1 MQRRESL
8 SVTINKIPKSSYR
21 HTKKEKQLF
30 AYLMQE
36 YGLKNDKALADFL
49 YTSQPVISQVRNDS
63 RSFSHRLIL
72 VTYDK
77 TNLSIEDIRRMAKED
92 C

>member
-8 SVTINKIPKSSYR
+8 SVTIDNIPKSLYR
-21 HTKKEKQLF
+21 HTKKEKKLF

-36 YGLKNDKALADFL
+36 YGIKNDKSLSNFL
-49 YTSQPVISQVRNDS
+49 YTSQSVISQVRNDS
-63 RSFSHRLIL
+63 RPFSHRLIL
-72 VTYDK
+72 ITYDK